1 MFLEL
6 RIFNLLKIMFLNLV
20 EVYRKWYRYFFK
32 LEVMD
37 FLYNLFIELEFDLFV
52 DVWGVFWLMM
62 NMFYNNVI
70 ELKVVKFEEFVNM
83 EKLFIDFSDNL
94 LNCICIEE
102 MR

>member
-37 FLYNLFIELEFDLFV
+37 FLYNLFIELEFDL
-52 DVWGVFWLMM
+52 
-62 NMFYNNVI
+62 
-70 ELKVVKFEEFVNM
+70 
-83 EKLFIDFSDNL
+83 
-94 LNCICIEE
+94 
-102 MR
+102 